1 MEKARQGGL
10 RILFADDEAHL
21 RDLMQMELPR
31 LGHEV
36 TVCPDGTAAL
46 RALDRATFDAALLD
60 LRMPGLSGIDVLAQI
75 KQISP
80 ETQVIILTGHATV
93 DTAVQ
98 ALRHGAFDYLTKP
111 CKWAELEMILNRV
124 AERRDMANKTTALE
138 TRLKAAEGSPLLIGE
153 TATMQQVRRL
163 IDTIAPTDASV
174 MILGETGTGK
184 ELVARSLHDKSRRAE
199 RAFIPVNC
207 GALPENLVESELF
220 GHRKGAFTG
229 ADTNRKGLFEVANG
243 GTLFLDEVGELDK
256 SVQVK
261 LLRFLESGEIRRVGE
276 NEPFRVDVRVLCA
289 TNRDLRDMVANELF
303 REDLFFRL
311 NTFEIFLPPLRE
323 RRTDIAALARHL
335 LIRQASR
342 RGLMESAITPESI
355 DVLIA
360 HEWPGNIRELA
371 NMIERATILAGNGPI
386 LPEHLPTQ
394 LPARSRSH
402 LSALSPVGGPH
413 FQVPEGSPTLRDV
426 EMKYIQT
433 ILEKHQGN
441 KPAASRELGISL
453 KTLYNKIN
461 QLQHS

>member
-46 RALDRATFDAALLD
+46 RASNEACTTPRCSISACRGST
-60 LRMPGLSGIDVLAQI
+60 GIEVLGQI
-75 KQISP
+75 RQISP
-80 ETQVIILTGHATV
+80 ETQVIILTGQATV

-98 ALRHGAFDYLTKP
+98 ALRLGAFDYLTKP
-111 CKWAELEMILNRV
+111 CKWAELEVILARV
-124 AERRDMANKTTALE
+124 AERRDMTNKTTALE
-138 TRLKAAEGSPLLIGE
+138 TRLKAAEGTPMLIGE
-153 TATMQQVRRL
+153 TPVMQQVRRL
-163 IDTIAPTDASV
+163 VETIAPTDATV

-184 ELVARSLHDKSRRAE
+184 ELIARNLHDKSRRTD

-229 ADTNRKGLFEVANG
+229 ADMNRKGLFEVANG
-243 GTLFLDEVGELDK
+243 GTLFLDEVGELDR

-261 LLRFLESGEIRRVGE
+261 LLRFLEAGEIRRVGE

-289 TNRDLRDMVANELF
+289 TNRDLRDMVAQEQF

-323 RRTDIAALARHL
+323 RKADIAALAQHMLARYV
-335 LIRQASR
+335 SR
-342 RGLMESAITPESI
+342 RGLTQSTIAAEALE
-355 DVLIA
+355 VLQNHA
-360 HEWPGNIRELA
+360 WPGNIRELA
-371 NMIERATILAGNGPI
+371 NMIERATILAGDGPI
-386 LPEHLPTQ
+386 LAEHLPTQ
-394 LPARSRSH
+394 LPARGKAQACRRPEPTAVPISRSRRATRPFETSRCVISRPSWRSTPATSRPRRASWG
-402 LSALSPVGGPH
+402 SA
-413 FQVPEGSPTLRDV
+413 
-426 EMKYIQT
+426 
-433 ILEKHQGN
+433 
-441 KPAASRELGISL
+441 
-453 KTLYNKIN
+453 
-461 QLQHS
+461 

>member
-1 MEKARQGGL
+1 MEKTRQGGL

-31 LGHEV
+31 MGHEV
-36 TVCPDGTAAL
+36 TVCPDGAAAL
-46 RALDRATFDAALLD
+46 RALERGLYDAAMLD
-60 LRMPGLSGIDVLAQI
+60 IRMPGLSGIDVLGQI
-75 KQISP
+75 RQMSP
-80 ETQVIILTGHATV
+80 ETQVIMLTGHATV

-98 ALRHGAFDYLTKP
+98 ALRLGAFDYLTKP
-111 CKWAELEMILNRV
+111 CKWAELEMILARV
-124 AERRDMANKTTALE
+124 AERRDLANKNTALE
-138 TRLKAAEGSPLLIGE
+138 TRLKAAEGAPLMIGE
-153 TATMQQVRRL
+153 TPVMQQVRRL
-163 IDTIAPTDASV
+163 VETIAPTDATV

-184 ELVARSLHDKSRRAE
+184 ELIARNMHDKSRRAD

-229 ADTNRKGLFEVANG
+229 ADANRKGLFEVANG

-289 TNRDLRDMVANELF
+289 TNRDLREMVAQEQF

-323 RRTDIAALARHL
+323 RKGDMPALSRHMLARY
-335 LIRQASR
+335 ASR
-342 RGLMESAITPESI
+342 RGLTQSSITPEALE
-355 DVLIA
+355 VLQN
-360 HEWPGNIRELA
+360 HTWPGNIRELA
-371 NMIERATILAGNGPI
+371 NMIERATILAGDGPI

-394 LPARSRSH
+394 IPIRGKAQT
-402 LSALSPVGGPH
+402 AAAGANGGPH
-413 FQVPEGSPTLRDV
+413 FQMPEGSPTLRDI
-426 EMKYIQT
+426 EMRYIQAV
-433 ILEKHQGN
+433 LEKHSGN